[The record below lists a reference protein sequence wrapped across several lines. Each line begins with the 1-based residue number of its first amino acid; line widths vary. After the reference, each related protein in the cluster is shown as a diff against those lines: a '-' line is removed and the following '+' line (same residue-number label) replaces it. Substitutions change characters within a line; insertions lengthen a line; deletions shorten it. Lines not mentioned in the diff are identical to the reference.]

1 MLLLRPPVSHTL
13 IHTITKNQ
21 IQISLVAAV
30 GHLLIHFQVAGG
42 GGGGGGEGVQGK
54 KHQVAHR
61 WDGALC
67 SLLNVQC

>member
-42 GGGGGGEGVQGK
+42 GGGGGRGCREKNTKWHTGGMVPS
-54 KHQVAHR
+54 AH
-61 WDGALC
+61 C
-67 SLLNVQC
+67 